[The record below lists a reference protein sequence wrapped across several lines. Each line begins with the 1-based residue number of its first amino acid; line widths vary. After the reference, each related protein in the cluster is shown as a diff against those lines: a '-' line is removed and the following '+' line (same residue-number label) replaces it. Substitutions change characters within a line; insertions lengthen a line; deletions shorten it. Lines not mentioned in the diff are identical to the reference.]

1 MEDDQFPAVDE
12 ALVRRLEE
20 LYPDRFPDT
29 PLSDVEMAEKRGA
42 IKLVRFLRSEMELQ
56 QQSRIIKR

>member
-29 PLSDVEMAEKRGA
+29 QLSDVEMAEKRGA